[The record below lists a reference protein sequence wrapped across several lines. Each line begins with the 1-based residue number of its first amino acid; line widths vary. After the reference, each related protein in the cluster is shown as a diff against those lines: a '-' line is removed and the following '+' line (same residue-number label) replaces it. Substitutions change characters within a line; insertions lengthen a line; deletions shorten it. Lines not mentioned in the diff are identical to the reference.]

1 MNKAKKQVKT
11 QKKQPKIKKSV
22 KKSFK
27 GKGNDS
33 IQKLESQIQ
42 KIDKELKKTPVSETE
57 KRIKLKDQKK
67 NLESK
72 QGLLMMRQP
81 SGFISMGNVMN
92 TDVYKQSYKQLQD
105 VGKALSV
112 AVKQFSQKPN

>member
-1 MNKAKKQVKT
+1 MNKSKKQVKT
-11 QKKQPKIKKSV
+11 QKKQPIIKKSV
-22 KKSFK
+22 KKIFK
-27 GKGNDS
+27 GKGNEKS

-42 KIDKELKKTPVSETE
+42 KIDKELKKTPASAAD

-67 NLESK
+67 ILESK
-72 QGLLMMRQP
+72 QGLLMMQQP
-81 SGFISMGNVMN
+81 SGFTSMRDVMN

-112 AVKQFSQKPN
+112 AVKQLSIKN